1 MSVVAAEPSSSEAET
16 RGIRVLVEARF
27 APEHS
32 HPHQGLW
39 FFFYTVTLI
48 NEGDLTAQLL
58 RRHWVI
64 TDGEGRTEDVEG
76 PGVVGEQPTLKP
88 GESFQYTSGCPLPTP
103 FGSMHG
109 TYLMQTP
116 SGERF
121 DAQIARFTLSGPY
134 TVN

>member
-1 MSVVAAEPSSSEAET
+1 MSVVEAEVGSSEAVT
-16 RGIRVLVEARF
+16 RGIRVMVEARY
-27 APEHS
+27 APDYS

-39 FFFYTVTLI
+39 FFFYTVTLL
-48 NEGDLTAQLL
+48 NEGEQTAQLL

-76 PGVVGEQPTLKP
+76 PGVVGEQPVLEP
-88 GESFQYTSGCPLPTP
+88 GQSFQYTSGCPLRTP
-103 FGSMHG
+103 LGSMHG

-121 DAQIARFTLSGPY
+121 DARVAPFPLNGPY

>member
-1 MSVVAAEPSSSEAET
+1 MSVVEAVPGNSEALT
-16 RGIRVLVEARF
+16 RGIRVLVEARYSQ
-27 APEHS
+27 EHS

-39 FFFYTVTLI
+39 FFLYTVTLH
-48 NEGDLTAQLL
+48 NEGNEPAQLL

-76 PGVVGEQPTLKP
+76 PGVVGEQPLLAP
-88 GESFQYTSGCPLPTP
+88 GQSFQYTSGCPLRTP

-109 TYLMQTP
+109 TYLMQAP

-121 DAQIARFTLSGPY
+121 DAKIARFELGGPY
-134 TVN
+134 SVN

>member
-1 MSVVAAEPSSSEAET
+1 MSVVPAEVTGSEAET
-16 RGIRVLVEARF
+16 RGIRVTVEARF
-27 APEHS
+27 APEYS

-39 FFFYTVTLI
+39 FFFYTVTLS
-48 NEGDLTAQLL
+48 NEGDETAQLL

-76 PGVVGEQPTLKP
+76 PGVVGEQPTLEP
-88 GESFQYTSGCPLPTP
+88 GQSFRYTSGCPLPTP
-103 FGSMHG
+103 FGSMRG

-116 SGERF
+116 SGARF
-121 DAQIARFTLSGPY
+121 DARIATFELSGPY

>member
-1 MSVVAAEPSSSEAET
+1 MSIVPAESSSSEAET
-16 RGIRVLVEARF
+16 RGIRVMVEARF
-27 APEHS
+27 APEYS

-39 FFFYTVTLI
+39 FFSYTVTLI
-48 NEGDLTAQLL
+48 NEGEQTAQLL

-76 PGVVGEQPTLKP
+76 PGVVGETPTLEP
-88 GESFQYTSGCPLPTP
+88 GGSFQYTSGCPLPTP

-116 SGERF
+116 AGERF
-121 DAQIARFTLSGPY
+121 DAKIASFVLSGPY